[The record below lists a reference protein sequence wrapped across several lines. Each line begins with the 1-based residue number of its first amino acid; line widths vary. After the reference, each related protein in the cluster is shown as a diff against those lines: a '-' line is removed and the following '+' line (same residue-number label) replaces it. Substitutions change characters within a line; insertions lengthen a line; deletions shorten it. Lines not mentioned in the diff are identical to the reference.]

1 MGALL
6 KPLAHAEMT
15 GTAELQP
22 SRYDN
27 RLMLVDNREI
37 GACPLYFDPMQREA
51 WAELVDR
58 LWWLNASDYQMVELA
73 SLLMAEVR
81 IQATTEGGRHTGE
94 LIMKAINALTKLG
107 ATPTSR
113 GNVLAD
119 RSKDGAKK
127 SRFAK

>member
-1 MGALL
+1 MGALH
-6 KPLAHAEMT
+6 KPIEHGEMT
-15 GTAELQP
+15 GTAQLHP

-27 RLMLVDNREI
+27 RLTLVDNREI

-51 WAELVDR
+51 WAELIDR
-58 LWWLNASDYQMVELA
+58 LWWLNASDYQMIEFTAMLV
-73 SLLMAEVR
+73 VR
-81 IQATTEGGRHTGE
+81 CRIDQHPET
-94 LIMKAINALTKLG
+94 IMKLVNCLTKLG